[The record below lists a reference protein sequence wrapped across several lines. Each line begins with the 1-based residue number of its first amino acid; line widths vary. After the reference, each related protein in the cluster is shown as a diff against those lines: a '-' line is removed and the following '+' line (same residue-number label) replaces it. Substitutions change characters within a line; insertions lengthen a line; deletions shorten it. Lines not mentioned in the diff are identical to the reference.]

1 MAIDL
6 APELLDI
13 LACPNCHGSLAVD
26 HDRDELVC
34 LAADCGLA
42 YPVRQ
47 GIPVLLIDEAR
58 RPGPDLPLGSASSA
72 ASASPPE
79 STTSTQSAAGTSA
92 ASGST
97 AGRTVP
103 PASCLGT
110 SAAERLER
118 LGTGHRRPA
127 RRPRT
132 ATSVPE
138 RCSTTPGWK
147 TSRRCAVPTSVCA
160 GSPRR
165 ARGCGVRSARP
176 RSPCC
181 RSVQLDRPAGGDRGR
196 QRGPVH
202 PGDAGA
208 GLPGP
213 VRRLAR
219 VRSARLGRRP
229 RSRGGDGQ

>member
-72 ASASPPE
+72 TSAGSVD
-79 STTSTQSAAGTSA
+79 SAAW
-92 ASGST
+92 
-97 AGRTVP
+97 P
-103 PASCLGT
+103 
-110 SAAERLER
+110 
-118 LGTGHRRPA
+118 RPA
-127 RRPRT
+127 R
-132 ATSVPE
+132 
-138 RCSTTPGWK
+138 
-147 TSRRCAVPTSVCA
+147 
-160 GSPRR
+160 
-165 ARGCGVRSARP
+165 GCDARSARP

-181 RSVQLDRPAGGDRGR
+181 RSVSST
-196 QRGPVH
+196 
-202 PGDAGA
+202 
-208 GLPGP
+208 
-213 VRRLAR
+213 AR
-219 VRSARLGRRP
+219 AR
-229 RSRGGDGQ
+229 